1 MRFIVLSLFLFA
13 FESCTET
20 KAQQRNTPQVS
31 EDKPTL
37 IGGTPANP
45 ADWPASVYA
54 RMGNSACSATVIGE
68 QVLMIAS
75 HCVSHG
81 GSASFSVGANSYTS
95 TCSRSPKYRQ
105 GIDHDIALCKISK
118 KVEGIKY
125 ENINQDNA
133 LVKVGDTVLLTGYG
147 CIRPGGGG
155 GNDGVYRIGE
165 AKVFGLPS
173 GNNYDIYTKGRAA
186 LCYGDSGGSAYYYLD
201 PAKTKRVVISTNSK
215 GDIREE
221 SWITS
226 TSTPASVEFIK
237 TWSDQNSVKI
247 CGVHPDAT
255 GCRDAA
261 EIPDQSPEPADTCK
275 ELYQKLGQCIKDE
288 VIFK

>member
-1 MRFIVLSLFLFA
+1 MRFIVLLLSLFA
-13 FESCTET
+13 IQSCTET
-20 KAQQRNTPQVS
+20 KAQQRNTPQVP
-31 EDKPTL
+31 EEFPTL

-54 RMGNSACSATVIGE
+54 HMGNSACSATVVGE
-68 QVLMIAS
+68 QVLIIAS

-81 GSASFSVGANSYTS
+81 GSASFSVGANNYTS
-95 TCSRSPKYRQ
+95 TCARSPKYRQ
-105 GIDHDIALCKISK
+105 GIDHDLALCKVSK

-125 ENINQDNA
+125 ENVNQDNA
-133 LVKVGDTVLLTGYG
+133 LVKVGDTILLTGYG

-155 GNDGVYRIGE
+155 GNDGIYRIGE

-186 LCYGDSGGSAYYYLD
+186 LCYGDSGGSAYVYLD
-201 PAKTKRVVISTNSK
+201 AEKTKRVMISTNSK

-226 TSTPASVEFIK
+226 TSTPASVDFIK
-237 TWSDQNSVKI
+237 DWSAQNSVKI
-247 CGVHPDAT
+247 CGVHSDAT
-255 GCRDAA
+255 GCRGEGENPPPTPPPATSCKDAY
-261 EIPDQSPEPADTCK
+261 K
-275 ELYQKLGQCIKDE
+275 KLEVCIKED
-288 VIFK
+288 VIFN